1 MPFQHSYSSN
11 TIIKTQQ
18 PGKGRGWNERLGT
31 KKKKKTLCTV
41 YNLPTAI
48 RNTYNLHL
56 KSLEIR
62 LRDGKVS
69 EGSGILVK
77 ILKGN
82 TTYFRSCHTVF
93 LCSRT
98 SQLVFTNMHRSVWKL
113 EADRLEHWFFF
124 FFFLSVTSWWGYIQS
139 LFSWHAC
146 TSSAQVRGYLLW
158 SLQER
163 AVHVDEN
170 HVCTREACF
179 ISNHVYFT
187 SQFTILQTKLQITGS
202 IFLLS
207 VRTPMG
213 FHAFSTAWNST
224 VK

>member
-1 MPFQHSYSSN
+1 M
-11 TIIKTQQ
+11 K
-18 PGKGRGWNERLGT
+18 WEAWD

-113 EADRLEHWFFF
+113 EADRLEHWFFLLF
-124 FFFLSVTSWWGYIQS
+124 FFKCHILMRLHSVVVFLTC
-139 LFSWHAC
+139 LHKFR
-146 TSSAQVRGYLLW
+146 TSSRLSSMIASGKSRPCRWESCLHERGVFYFKSRILYI
-158 SLQER
+158 S
-163 AVHVDEN
+163 VHHFAN
-170 HVCTREACF
+170 
-179 ISNHVYFT
+179 
-187 SQFTILQTKLQITGS
+187 
-202 IFLLS
+202 
-207 VRTPMG
+207 
-213 FHAFSTAWNST
+213 
-224 VK
+224 

>member
-1 MPFQHSYSSN
+1 M
-11 TIIKTQQ
+11 
-18 PGKGRGWNERLGT
+18 RGLGQ
-31 KKKKKTLCTV
+31 KKKTLCTV

-113 EADRLEHWFFF
+113 EAHRLEHWFFF
-124 FFFLSVTSWWGYIQS
+124 VFFFKCHILMRLHSVVVFLTCLHKFEVIFYDRFRKEPSMSMRIMFARERRV
-139 LFSWHAC
+139 LF
-146 TSSAQVRGYLLW
+146 
-158 SLQER
+158 
-163 AVHVDEN
+163 
-170 HVCTREACF
+170 
-179 ISNHVYFT
+179 
-187 SQFTILQTKLQITGS
+187 QITYT
-202 IFLLS
+202 LHLS
-207 VRTPMG
+207 SPFCKLSYR
-213 FHAFSTAWNST
+213 
-224 VK
+224 